1 MILANLVG
9 PQLIQNRIFDLTDP
23 ANRDN
28 CFEPYAQLREAFLRH
43 EIEINTSDVNAGQSV
58 DFELHQD
65 VRSHAQTGAV
75 YLMLFETPVV
85 YPNNWNT
92 DAWTPYRKIF
102 TWDDDLA
109 DGNRFIK
116 FNFPNPIT
124 VPAVTGFAGR
134 ERFCCMIA
142 GNKAATKFDLRELYS
157 ERVRVIRWFETNAP
171 RDFDLYGVDWDLPPC
186 RPGMIG
192 KIIKRMWRYGSKWIR
207 LVPFPSYRGKV
218 DHKRDVLNN
227 TRFAIAYENVRDLP
241 GYITEK
247 IFDCFFS
254 GCVPVYWGS
263 STITDVSPADCFID
277 RRNFADTASVY
288 AHLKAMDEATYIGY
302 QQRIVTFLQSD
313 AVYPFSSACFAKTI
327 VETIVSDLER

>member
-9 PQLIQNRIFDLTDP
+9 PHLIQNRIFDLMDP

-28 CFEPYAQLREAFLRH
+28 CFEPYAQLRQAFLH
-43 EIEINTSDVNAGQSV
+43 QGIEINTSDINAGKTV
-58 DFELHQD
+58 HFELHQD
-65 VRSHAQTGAV
+65 VRNRDQAV
-75 YLMLFETPVV
+75 AAYLMLFETPVV
-85 YPNNWNT
+85 YPTNWNK

-102 TWDDDLA
+102 TWDDDLI
-109 DGNRFIK
+109 DGDRFIK
-116 FNFPNPIT
+116 INFPNPIAI
-124 VPAVTGFAGR
+124 PKMSGFAGR
-134 ERFCCMIA
+134 TSFCCMIA
-142 GNKAATKFDLRELYS
+142 GNKAATQFDPRELYS
-157 ERVRVIRWFETNAP
+157 ERVRVIRWFERNAP
-171 RDFDLYGVDWDLPPC
+171 NDFELYGVDWDLPPP

-192 KIIKRMWRYGSKWIR
+192 KITKRLWRYGSKWIR

-218 DHKRDVLNN
+218 DHKRDVLQK
-227 TRFAIAYENVRDLP
+227 TRFAMCYENVRDLP

-263 STITDVSPADCFID
+263 NTIADVVPSDCFVD

-288 AHLKAMDEATYIGY
+288 AYLKAMDEPTYLGY
-302 QQRIVTFLQSD
+302 QQRIVAFLQSE
-313 AVYPFSSACFAKTI
+313 AMYPFSSACFAKTI

>member
-1 MILANLVG
+1 VYNI
-9 PQLIQNRIFDLTDP
+9 QLDTADII
-23 ANRDN
+23 
-28 CFEPYAQLREAFLRH
+28 
-43 EIEINTSDVNAGQSV
+43 IGQQV
-58 DFELHQD
+58 DFEIYQNIND
-65 VRSHAQTGAV
+65 KNNYFPA
-75 YLMLFETPVV
+75 YLLLFETPIV
-85 YPNNWNT
+85 YPSNGDESNFIY
-92 DAWTPYRKIF
+92 YRKIF
-102 TWDDDLA
+102 TWNDDLV
-109 DGNRFIK
+109 DGNRFVK
-116 FNFPNPIT
+116 LNFPNPIT

-134 ERFCCMIA
+134 ECFCCMIA
-142 GNKAATKFDLRELYS
+142 GDKAATKFDLRELYG

-241 GYITEK
+241 CYITEK

-263 STITDVSPADCFID
+263 SAITDVFPADCFID
-277 RRNFADTASVY
+277 HRNFADTASVY

-313 AVYPFSSACFAKTI
+313 AVYPFSSARFAKTI